1 MKKSIPGQTNMYEE
15 KVRLKRRIES
25 INSELKALQ
34 EKLSEINR
42 SL

>member
-1 MKKSIPGQTNMYEE
+1 MGSPYYEE

-34 EKLSEINR
+34 EKLSEIKR

>member
-1 MKKSIPGQTNMYEE
+1 VGSPYHEE

-25 INSELKALQ
+25 IKPELKPLK